1 MLFLPYMETLPIH
14 YQKAINIGI
23 DASFILMDYYQ
34 GHVESTDKSD
44 GTPVTVADKASSDFI
59 VSKLV
64 ETGFPV
70 ICEEIANEPYSI
82 RENWTQNWCVDP
94 LDGTKEYLKKNGE
107 FAINIAFIENHQSIF
122 GIIVS
127 PVNKEVLFGGIET
140 GVFLVTYDYNGLIL
154 NVKKVE
160 PKLTKNN
167 PIVLLASR
175 SYDTPATLKFV
186 ANLESQLGEVI
197 YKQKGS
203 SLKFFDF
210 ANGTADIYPRF
221 APTMEWD
228 IASGQAILEALGG
241 EILHLDTGK
250 PLVYNKKDLTN
261 PNFIGKSAAL
271 KRELIS
277 NVL

>member
-1 MLFLPYMETLPIH
+1 MEKLPQH
-14 YQKAINIGI
+14 YHKAILIGI
-23 DASFILMDYYQ
+23 EASFILMDFYK
-34 GHVESTDKSD
+34 GHVESEEKSD
-44 GTPVTVADKASSDFI
+44 GTPVTAADKASSDYI
-59 VSKLV
+59 VSKLN
-64 ETGFPV
+64 ETGYPV

-82 RENWTQNWCVDP
+82 RQNWTQNWCVDP

-107 FAINIAFIENHQSIF
+107 FAINIAFIDNHKAKF

-127 PVNKEVLFGGIET
+127 PVKREVLYGGCET
-140 GVFLVTYDYNGLIL
+140 GVFISTFDEQGIIQSTTQI
-154 NVKKVE
+154 K
-160 PKLTKNN
+160 PTIAKNN

-186 ANLESQLGEVI
+186 ADLEKQVGEVI

-210 ANGTADIYPRF
+210 ARGIADIYPRF

-228 IASGQAILEALGG
+228 IAAGQAILEALGG

-250 PLVYNKKDLTN
+250 PLTYNKADLKN
-261 PNFIGKSAAL
+261 PHFIGKSAAL
-271 KRELIS
+271 KIELIP
-277 NVL
+277 NP

>member
-1 MLFLPYMETLPIH
+1 MEGLPNH
-14 YQKAINIGI
+14 YQRAISIGI
-23 DASFILMDYYQ
+23 NASFILMDYYR
-34 GHVESTDKSD
+34 GHVDSTDKSD
-44 GTPVTVADKASSDFI
+44 GTPVTIADKASSDFI
-59 VSKLV
+59 VSQLA

-82 RENWTQNWCVDP
+82 REKWVQNWCVDP

-107 FAINIAFIENHQSIF
+107 FAINIAFVEQQKATF

-127 PVNKEVLFGGIET
+127 PVNKEVLFGGKET
-140 GVFLVTYDYNGLIL
+140 GVFIAQFDDSGVIISKQKIET
-154 NVKKVE
+154 KS
-160 PKLTKNN
+160 TKNN
-167 PIVLLASR
+167 PLVLLASR

-186 ANLESQLGEVI
+186 ANLEKQFGEVV

-210 ANGTADIYPRF
+210 ARGIADIYPRF

-228 IASGQAILEALGG
+228 IAAGQAILEALGG
-241 EILHLDTGK
+241 EVLHLDTGK
-250 PLVYNKKDLTN
+250 PLIYNKEDLKN

-271 KRELIS
+271 KVELIP
-277 NVL
+277 NP